1 MTALKPELMAKIR
14 QLEIRTRH
22 LVDEVF
28 AGEYLSVFK
37 GRGIEFDEVR
47 QYQFGD
53 DVRAI
58 DWNVTARTNE
68 VHIKRYIEERELTLM
83 LMVDAS
89 GSNDFGSV
97 KRFKQETIIELASIL
112 AFAATNNNDKVGLM
126 IFTDYVE
133 LLIPPRK
140 GRKHVLRIIRE
151 LMAYQPKHRG
161 TDIKHALDTMN
172 RLLKRRGIVVLV
184 SDFLGDPT
192 IYKKALT
199 MASHRHDLI
208 AVDVSDPMEAKVA
221 DVGVMVLED
230 AESGALLEV
239 DTSSATWQKA
249 FSQQLDELEQAK
261 KHVFNSAKVDRLEV
275 STPDDNIRVLMQ
287 FFEHRLRRRARR

>member
-1 MTALKPELMAKIR
+1 MAILKPDMMAQIR

-28 AGEYLSVFK
+28 SGEYLSVFK

-89 GSNDFGSV
+89 GSNNFGSV
-97 KRFKQETIIELASIL
+97 ERFKQEAIIELASIL

-126 IFTDYVE
+126 IFTDHIE

-140 GRKHVLRIIRE
+140 GRKHVVRIIRE
-151 LMAYQPKHRG
+151 LMAYQPQHQG
-161 TDIKHALDTMN
+161 TDIQHALDAIN
-172 RLLKRRGIVVLV
+172 RFLKRRGIVVLV
-184 SDFLGDPT
+184 SDFLEDPGG
-192 IYKKALT
+192 YKKALT
-199 MASHRHDLI
+199 IASHRHDLI
-208 AVDVSDPMEAKVA
+208 AVDVSDPMESQIAN
-221 DVGVMVLED
+221 VGVMALED
-230 AESGALLEV
+230 AESGTLVEI
-239 DTSSATWQKA
+239 DTSSMTWQKG
-249 FSQQLDELEQAK
+249 FRQQLEQREQAK

-287 FFEHRLRRRARR
+287 FFEYRLRRRARR